1 MRHVLGHGG
10 ALKPALRSTSRGLP
24 GDISAAQQASRREAL
39 FHAIQRVQSFLHK
52 QDSTDAFM
60 ENLRRRYPEPLYFL
74 ESNPRA
80 LERSG
85 VSRLDAFYYALIPAL
100 TRTCMS
106 QQWGA
111 HPRLGRLRL
120 MGEYLKNL
128 YVGVHVECFYLI
140 LLDRAGRLI
149 RPVLLQRGGVDNAPF
164 YLRQLLA
171 AALQDEARF
180 IVLAHNHPGGTRSP
194 SNDDL
199 RCTLQALEAFT
210 PLCIPLLDHVIV
222 AGDAVVSI
230 RRAGLLPDMLWTMT
244 QPGDRIVNDWFDD
257 MNLNPFV

>member
-1 MRHVLGHGG
+1 MRWVLGRGG

-24 GDISAAQQASRREAL
+24 EDIPAALLDSRREAL
-39 FHAIQRVQSFLHK
+39 FHAIQRVQAFMHK
-52 QDSTDAFM
+52 RDSTDAFM
-60 ENLRRRYPEPLYFL
+60 ENLRRRYPAPLYFL
-74 ESNPRA
+74 ESSRQA
-80 LERSG
+80 LERAG

-106 QQWGA
+106 QQWGP
-111 HPRLGRLRL
+111 HPRLDKLGS
-120 MGEYLKNL
+120 MGEYLKTL

-171 AALQDEARF
+171 AALQGQARF
-180 IVLAHNHPGGTRSP
+180 IVLAHNHPGGTKRP

-199 RCTLQALEAFT
+199 RCTLQALEAFA
-210 PLCIPLLDHVIV
+210 PLSIPLLDHVIV

-230 RRAGLLPDMLWTMT
+230 RGAGLLPKMLWTIV
-244 QPGDRIVNDWFDD
+244 QPGSKIVNGWLDD
-257 MNLNPFV
+257 TNLNPFV

>member
-1 MRHVLGHGG
+1 MRQVPGHGG
-10 ALKPALRSTSRGLP
+10 TLKPALGFTCRGLP
-24 GDISAAQQASRREAL
+24 EDTPVVVQASRREAL
-39 FHAIQRVQSFLHK
+39 FHAIQRVQAFLHR

-60 ENLRRRYPEPLYFL
+60 ENLRRRYPAPLYFL
-74 ESNPRA
+74 ESSRQA
-80 LERSG
+80 LERAG

-106 QQWGA
+106 QQWGP
-111 HPRLGRLRL
+111 HPRLDKLGS
-120 MGEYLKNL
+120 MGEYLKTL

-171 AALQDEARF
+171 AALQGQARF
-180 IVLAHNHPGGTRSP
+180 IVLAHNHPGGTRRP
-194 SNDDL
+194 SNEDL
-199 RCTLQALEAFT
+199 RCTLQALEAFA
-210 PLCIPLLDHVIV
+210 PLCIPLLDHIIV

-230 RRAGLLPDMLWTMT
+230 RGAGLLPDILWTAAR
-244 QPGDRIVNDWFDD
+244 PGSRIVNGWLDD
-257 MNLNPFV
+257 MKLK